1 MIRHGYYCEILWKV
15 YSMYLDQDEAAD
27 KYILI
32 FYSNNNLDIEC
43 HFACETLV

>member
-1 MIRHGYYCEILWKV
+1 MDILVKFYGRYTV
-15 YSMYLDQDEAAD
+15 CIGDQDEAAD